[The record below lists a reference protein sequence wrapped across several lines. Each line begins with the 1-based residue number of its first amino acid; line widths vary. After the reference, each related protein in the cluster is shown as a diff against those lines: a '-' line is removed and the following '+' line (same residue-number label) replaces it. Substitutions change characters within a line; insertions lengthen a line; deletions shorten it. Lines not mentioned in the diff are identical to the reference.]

1 MSELVTENK
10 YLDKVLERVNELKD
24 MVIKDRDYYLKE
36 VEEMGIPDL
45 EQKGYFK
52 KCKELAFKANEKYVA
67 LNELEKNTHFGRM
80 DLTLNEDNH
89 TENLVM
95 YIGEKSINK
104 GIENLVYDWRSPV
117 GNLYYMSNQEDYKY
131 KDTIYNLNLKR
142 QIDISNSK
150 INNIYD
156 TFVRG
161 RNLNV
166 TDDFLMKVLNDKK
179 NRNEFVDIIK
189 TIQSNQNS
197 IIRDELNTNSIVQGV
212 AGSGKTVVLLHRLS
226 YLLYNYPEMDR
237 NKLLFITPSTIF
249 KSKLSN
255 INRSLSLTTIKMI
268 TMEDYYLEKINY
280 YLPSIKINRVEK
292 DNFKIDMLEF
302 IYSEDYPNYLKS
314 FVKDYTKKSDIKLI
328 MDNIF
333 KDLKNKFN
341 LKNKNYI
348 INKRT
353 TKAFAF
359 TILMLY
365 KLMNFKYYTDYLYM
379 FIDEMQDYGYEEI
392 RLISKMEKNAKLNL
406 YGDVEQA
413 ILPFIK
419 KKEINELIDF
429 LNQLR
434 DNVKTYFLNEN
445 YRNSKEI
452 TNYCNKFL
460 NVTMTP
466 MGINSNP
473 VSEIKVD
480 NYIDY
485 IKNHFDKSHVI
496 IGNNIKDIEELCY
509 IGYEAYT
516 VSQAKGLEFSKVVV
530 MENNFNNVLKYVSY
544 TRTLDKLFILKK

>member
-10 YLDKVLERVNELKD
+10 YLDKVLKRVNELKD
-24 MVIKDRDYYLKE
+24 IVIKDRDYYLKE

-302 IYSEDYPNYLKS
+302 IYSKDYPNYLKS
-314 FVKDYTKKSDIKLI
+314 FIKDYTKKSDIKLI

-485 IKNHFDKSHVI
+485 IKDHFDKSHVI
-496 IGNNIKDIEELCY
+496 IGNDIKDIEELCY

-530 MENNFNNVLKYVSY
+530 MENNFSNVLKYVSY

>member
-302 IYSEDYPNYLKS
+302 IYSKDYPNYLQS
-314 FVKDYTKKSDIKLI
+314 FIKDYTKKSDIKLI

-392 RLISKMEKNAKLNL
+392 KLISKMEKNAKLNL

-419 KKEINELIDF
+419 KKEIDELIDF

-496 IGNNIKDIEELCY
+496 IGNDIKDIEELCY

>member
-302 IYSEDYPNYLKS
+302 IYSEDYPNYLQS
-314 FVKDYTKKSDIKLI
+314 FIKDYTKKSDIKLI

-496 IGNNIKDIEELCY
+496 IGNDIKDIEELCY

>member
-80 DLTLNEDNH
+80 DLTLNEDDH
-89 TENLVM
+89 TENIVM

-302 IYSEDYPNYLKS
+302 IYSKDYPNYLQS
-314 FVKDYTKKSDIKLI
+314 FIKDYTKKSDIKLI

-392 RLISKMEKNAKLNL
+392 KLISKMEKNAKLNL

-496 IGNNIKDIEELCY
+496 IGNDIKDIEELCY

>member
-302 IYSEDYPNYLKS
+302 IYSKDYPNYLQS
-314 FVKDYTKKSDIKLI
+314 FIKDYTKKSDIKLI

-392 RLISKMEKNAKLNL
+392 RLISKLEKNAKLNL

-413 ILPFIK
+413 ILHFIK
-419 KKEINELIDF
+419 KKEIDELIDF

-496 IGNNIKDIEELCY
+496 IGNDIKDIEELCY

>member
-142 QIDISNSK
+142 QIDINNSK

-302 IYSEDYPNYLKS
+302 IYSKDYPNYLQS
-314 FVKDYTKKSDIKLI
+314 FIKDYTKKSDIKLI

-419 KKEINELIDF
+419 KKEINELINF

-460 NVTMTP
+460 NVTMRP

-485 IKNHFDKSHVI
+485 IKDHFDKSHVI

-530 MENNFNNVLKYVSY
+530 MENNFSNVLKYVSY

>member
-89 TENLVM
+89 TENIVM

-302 IYSEDYPNYLKS
+302 IYSKDYPNYLQS
-314 FVKDYTKKSDIKLI
+314 FIKDYTKKSDIKLI

-485 IKNHFDKSHVI
+485 IKDHFDKSHVI
-496 IGNNIKDIEELCY
+496 IGNDIKDIEELCY

-530 MENNFNNVLKYVSY
+530 MENNFSNVLKYVSY

>member
-142 QIDISNSK
+142 QIDINNSK

-302 IYSEDYPNYLKS
+302 IYSKDYPNYLQS
-314 FVKDYTKKSDIKLI
+314 FIKDYTKKSDIKLI

-496 IGNNIKDIEELCY
+496 IGNDIKDIEELCY

-530 MENNFNNVLKYVSY
+530 MENNFSNVLKYVSY

>member
-302 IYSEDYPNYLKS
+302 IYSKDYPNYLQS
-314 FVKDYTKKSDIKLI
+314 FIKDYTKKSDIKLI

-413 ILPFIK
+413 ILPHIK
-419 KKEINELIDF
+419 KKEINELVDF

-485 IKNHFDKSHVI
+485 IKDHFDKSHVI
-496 IGNNIKDIEELCY
+496 IGNDIKDIEELCY

>member
-226 YLLYNYPEMDR
+226 YLLYNYPEMDK

-302 IYSEDYPNYLKS
+302 IYSKDYPNYLQS
-314 FVKDYTKKSDIKLI
+314 FIKDYTKKSDIKLI

-365 KLMNFKYYTDYLYM
+365 KLMDFKYYTDYLYM

-496 IGNNIKDIEELCY
+496 IGNDIKDIEELCY

-530 MENNFNNVLKYVSY
+530 MENNFSNVLKYVSY

>member
-150 INNIYD
+150 IDNIYD

-268 TMEDYYLEKINY
+268 TMEEYYLEKINY

-302 IYSEDYPNYLKS
+302 IYSKDYPNYLQS
-314 FVKDYTKKSDIKLI
+314 FIKDYTKKSDIKLI

-419 KKEINELIDF
+419 KNEINELIDF

-496 IGNNIKDIEELCY
+496 IGNDIKDIEELCY

>member
-142 QIDISNSK
+142 QIDINNSK

-302 IYSEDYPNYLKS
+302 IYSEDYPNYLQS
-314 FVKDYTKKSDIKLI
+314 FIKDYTKKSDIKLI

-333 KDLKNKFN
+333 KDLKYKFN

-460 NVTMTP
+460 NVTMRP

-496 IGNNIKDIEELCY
+496 IGNDIKDIEELCY

-530 MENNFNNVLKYVSY
+530 MENNFSNVLKYVSY

>member
-117 GNLYYMSNQEDYKY
+117 GNLYYMSNQKDYKY

-302 IYSEDYPNYLKS
+302 IYSKDYPNYLQS
-314 FVKDYTKKSDIKLI
+314 FIKDYTKKSDIKLI

-496 IGNNIKDIEELCY
+496 IGNDIKGIEELCY

>member
-10 YLDKVLERVNELKD
+10 YLDKVLSRVNEMKD
-24 MVIKDRDYYLKE
+24 IVIKDRDYYLKE
-36 VEEMGIPDL
+36 VEDMGIPDL

-52 KCKELAFKANEKYVA
+52 RCKELAFKANEKYVA
-67 LNELEKNTHFGRM
+67 LNELANNPHFGRM

-104 GIENLVYDWRSPV
+104 GIDNLVYDWRSPV

-131 KDTIYNLNLKR
+131 KDTLYNLNLKR

-226 YLLYNYPEMDR
+226 YLLYNYPEMDK

-280 YLPSIKINRVEK
+280 YLPSIKIDRIEK
-292 DNFKIDMLEF
+292 DNFKNEMLEF
-302 IYSEDYPNYLKS
+302 IYSKDYPEYLKS
-314 FVKDYTKKSDIKLI
+314 FIKDYTKKSDIKLI

-333 KDLKNKFN
+333 KDLKNKFS

-348 INKRT
+348 TNKKT

-359 TILMLY
+359 TILLLY

-392 RLISKMEKNAKLNL
+392 RLISQMEKNAKLNL

-413 ILPFIK
+413 ILPYIK
-419 KKEINELIDF
+419 KKEINELIEF

-452 TNYCNKFL
+452 TNYCNNFL

-485 IKNHFDKSHVI
+485 IKDNFDKSHVI
-496 IGNNIKDIEELCY
+496 IGNNIKEIEELCY
-509 IGYEAYT
+509 MGYEAYT

>member
-10 YLDKVLERVNELKD
+10 YLDKVLKRVNELKD
-24 MVIKDRDYYLKE
+24 IVIKDRDYYLKE

-292 DNFKIDMLEF
+292 DNFKINMLEF
-302 IYSEDYPNYLKS
+302 IYSKDYPNYLQS
-314 FVKDYTKKSDIKLI
+314 FIKDYTKKSDIKLI

-496 IGNNIKDIEELCY
+496 IGNDIKDIEELCY

>member
-302 IYSEDYPNYLKS
+302 IYSKDYPNYLQS
-314 FVKDYTKKSDIKLI
+314 FIKDYTKKSDIKLI

-496 IGNNIKDIEELCY
+496 IGNDIKDIEELCY

-530 MENNFNNVLKYVSY
+530 MENNFSNVLKYVSY

>member
-10 YLDKVLERVNELKD
+10 YLDKVLKRVNELKD
-24 MVIKDRDYYLKE
+24 IVIKDRDYYLKE

-302 IYSEDYPNYLKS
+302 IYSKDYPNYLQS
-314 FVKDYTKKSDIKLI
+314 FIKDYTKKSDIKLI

-496 IGNNIKDIEELCY
+496 IGNDIKDIEELCY

>member
-302 IYSEDYPNYLKS
+302 IYSKDYPNYLQS
-314 FVKDYTKKSDIKLI
+314 FIKDYTKKSDIKLI

-419 KKEINELIDF
+419 KKEINELIDL
-429 LNQLR
+429 LNELR

-485 IKNHFDKSHVI
+485 IKDHFDKSHVI
-496 IGNNIKDIEELCY
+496 IGNDIKDIEELSY

-530 MENNFNNVLKYVSY
+530 MENNFSNVLKYVSY

>member
-24 MVIKDRDYYLKE
+24 MVIKDRDYYLRE

-302 IYSEDYPNYLKS
+302 IYSKDYPNYLQS
-314 FVKDYTKKSDIKLI
+314 FIKDYTKKSDIKLI

-496 IGNNIKDIEELCY
+496 IGNDIKDIEELCY

>member
-10 YLDKVLERVNELKD
+10 YLDKVLKRVNELKD
-24 MVIKDRDYYLKE
+24 IVIKDRDYYLKE
-36 VEEMGIPDL
+36 VEDMGIPDK

-302 IYSEDYPNYLKS
+302 IYSKDYPNYLQS
-314 FVKDYTKKSDIKLI
+314 FIKDYTKKSDIKLI

-485 IKNHFDKSHVI
+485 IKDHFDKSHVI
-496 IGNNIKDIEELCY
+496 IGNDIKDIEELCY

>member
-1 MSELVTENK
+1 
-10 YLDKVLERVNELKD
+10 
-24 MVIKDRDYYLKE
+24 
-36 VEEMGIPDL
+36 
-45 EQKGYFK
+45 
-52 KCKELAFKANEKYVA
+52 
-67 LNELEKNTHFGRM
+67 
-80 DLTLNEDNH
+80 
-89 TENLVM
+89 
-95 YIGEKSINK
+95 
-104 GIENLVYDWRSPV
+104 
-117 GNLYYMSNQEDYKY
+117 
-131 KDTIYNLNLKR
+131 
-142 QIDISNSK
+142 
-150 INNIYD
+150 
-156 TFVRG
+156 
-161 RNLNV
+161 
-166 TDDFLMKVLNDKK
+166 
-179 NRNEFVDIIK
+179 
-189 TIQSNQNS
+189 
-197 IIRDELNTNSIVQGV
+197 
-212 AGSGKTVVLLHRLS
+212 
-226 YLLYNYPEMDR
+226 
-237 NKLLFITPSTIF
+237 
-249 KSKLSN
+249 
-255 INRSLSLTTIKMI
+255 
-268 TMEDYYLEKINY
+268 MEDYYLEKINY

-302 IYSEDYPNYLKS
+302 IYSKDYPNYLQS
-314 FVKDYTKKSDIKLI
+314 FIKDYTKKSDIKLI

-341 LKNKNYI
+341 LKNQNYI

-353 TKAFAF
+353 TKASAF

-365 KLMNFKYYTDYLYM
+365 KLMDFKYYTDYLYM

-434 DNVKTYFLNEN
+434 DNVKTYFFFYY

-452 TNYCNKFL
+452 TNYCNNFL

-466 MGINSNP
+466 MGINSSP

-485 IKNHFDKSHVI
+485 IKDHFDKSHVI
-496 IGNNIKDIEELCY
+496 IGNDIKDIEEWCY

-516 VSQAKGLEFSKVVV
+516 VSQANGLEFWKVVV

>member
-10 YLDKVLERVNELKD
+10 YLDKVLKRVNELKD
-24 MVIKDRDYYLKE
+24 IVIKDRDYYLKE
-36 VEEMGIPDL
+36 VEDMGIPDK

-302 IYSEDYPNYLKS
+302 IYSKDYPNYLQS
-314 FVKDYTKKSDIKLI
+314 FIKDYTKKSDIKLI

-434 DNVKTYFLNEN
+434 ENVKTYFLNEN

-496 IGNNIKDIEELCY
+496 IGNDIKDIEELCY

>member
-302 IYSEDYPNYLKS
+302 IYSKDYPNYLQS
-314 FVKDYTKKSDIKLI
+314 FIKDYTKKSDIKLI

-413 ILPFIK
+413 ILHFIK
-419 KKEINELIDF
+419 KKEIDELIDF

-496 IGNNIKDIEELCY
+496 IGNDIKDIEELCY

>member
-1 MSELVTENK
+1 MSELITENK
-10 YLDKVLERVNELKD
+10 YLNKVLKRVNELKD
-24 MVIKDRDYYLKE
+24 IVIKDRDYYLKE
-36 VEEMGIPDL
+36 VEDMGIPDK

-80 DLTLNEDNH
+80 DLTLNEDDH

-314 FVKDYTKKSDIKLI
+314 FIKDYTKKSDIKLI

-496 IGNNIKDIEELCY
+496 IGNDIKDIEELCY

-530 MENNFNNVLKYVSY
+530 MENNFSNVLKYVSY

>member
-10 YLDKVLERVNELKD
+10 YLDKVLKRVNELKD
-24 MVIKDRDYYLKE
+24 IVIKDRDYYLKE
-36 VEEMGIPDL
+36 VEDMGIPDL

-302 IYSEDYPNYLKS
+302 IYSKDYPNYLQS
-314 FVKDYTKKSDIKLI
+314 FIKDYTKKSDIKLI

-496 IGNNIKDIEELCY
+496 IGNDIKDIEELCY

>member
-302 IYSEDYPNYLKS
+302 IYSKDYPNYLQS
-314 FVKDYTKKSDIKLI
+314 FIKDYTKKSDIKLI

-419 KKEINELIDF
+419 KKEIDELIDF

-496 IGNNIKDIEELCY
+496 IGNDIKDIEELCY

>member
-302 IYSEDYPNYLKS
+302 IYSKDYPNYLQS
-314 FVKDYTKKSDIKLI
+314 IIKDYTKKSDIKLI

-419 KKEINELIDF
+419 KKEIDELIDF

-496 IGNNIKDIEELCY
+496 IGNDIKDIEELCY

-530 MENNFNNVLKYVSY
+530 MENHFNNVLKYV
-544 TRTLDKLFILKK
+544 

>member
-142 QIDISNSK
+142 QIDINNSK

-302 IYSEDYPNYLKS
+302 IYSKDYPNYLQS
-314 FVKDYTKKSDIKLI
+314 FIKDYTKKSDIKLI

-485 IKNHFDKSHVI
+485 IKDHFDKSHVI
-496 IGNNIKDIEELCY
+496 IGNDIKDIEELCY

>member
-302 IYSEDYPNYLKS
+302 IYSEDYPNYLQS
-314 FVKDYTKKSDIKLI
+314 FIKDYTKKSDIKLI

-419 KKEINELIDF
+419 KKEINELINF

-496 IGNNIKDIEELCY
+496 IGNDIKDIEELCY

-530 MENNFNNVLKYVSY
+530 MENNFSNVLKYVSY

>member
-1 MSELVTENK
+1 
-10 YLDKVLERVNELKD
+10 
-24 MVIKDRDYYLKE
+24 
-36 VEEMGIPDL
+36 
-45 EQKGYFK
+45 
-52 KCKELAFKANEKYVA
+52 
-67 LNELEKNTHFGRM
+67 
-80 DLTLNEDNH
+80 
-89 TENLVM
+89 
-95 YIGEKSINK
+95 
-104 GIENLVYDWRSPV
+104 
-117 GNLYYMSNQEDYKY
+117 
-131 KDTIYNLNLKR
+131 
-142 QIDISNSK
+142 
-150 INNIYD
+150 
-156 TFVRG
+156 
-161 RNLNV
+161 
-166 TDDFLMKVLNDKK
+166 
-179 NRNEFVDIIK
+179 
-189 TIQSNQNS
+189 
-197 IIRDELNTNSIVQGV
+197 
-212 AGSGKTVVLLHRLS
+212 
-226 YLLYNYPEMDR
+226 
-237 NKLLFITPSTIF
+237 
-249 KSKLSN
+249 
-255 INRSLSLTTIKMI
+255 
-268 TMEDYYLEKINY
+268 
-280 YLPSIKINRVEK
+280 
-292 DNFKIDMLEF
+292 MLEF
-302 IYSEDYPNYLKS
+302 IYSKDYPNYLQS
-314 FVKDYTKKSDIKLI
+314 FIKDYTKKSDIKLI

-452 TNYCNKFL
+452 TNYCNNFL

-496 IGNNIKDIEELCY
+496 IGNDIKDIEELCY

>member
-142 QIDISNSK
+142 QIDINNSK

-302 IYSEDYPNYLKS
+302 IYSKDYPNYLQS
-314 FVKDYTKKSDIKLI
+314 FIKDYTKKSDIKLI

-496 IGNNIKDIEELCY
+496 IGNDIKDIEELCY

>member
-142 QIDISNSK
+142 QIDINNSK

-302 IYSEDYPNYLKS
+302 IYSKDYPNYLQS
-314 FVKDYTKKSDIKLI
+314 FIKDYTKKSDIKLI

-419 KKEINELIDF
+419 KKEIDELIDF

-496 IGNNIKDIEELCY
+496 IGNDIKDIEELCY

>member
-142 QIDISNSK
+142 QIDINNSK

-302 IYSEDYPNYLKS
+302 IYSKDYPNYLQS
-314 FVKDYTKKSDIKLI
+314 FIKDYTKKSDIKLI

-485 IKNHFDKSHVI
+485 IKDHFDKSHVI
-496 IGNNIKDIEELCY
+496 IGNDIKDIEELCY

-530 MENNFNNVLKYVSY
+530 MENNFTVLAA
-544 TRTLDKLFILKK
+544 DK

>member
-142 QIDISNSK
+142 QIDINNSK

-302 IYSEDYPNYLKS
+302 IYSKDYPNYLQS
-314 FVKDYTKKSDIKLI
+314 FIKDYTKKSDIKLI

-365 KLMNFKYYTDYLYM
+365 KLMDFKYYTDYLYM

-496 IGNNIKDIEELCY
+496 IGNDIKDIEELCY

>member
-292 DNFKIDMLEF
+292 DNFKINMLEF
-302 IYSEDYPNYLKS
+302 IYSKDYPNYLQS
-314 FVKDYTKKSDIKLI
+314 FIKDYTKKSDIKLI

-392 RLISKMEKNAKLNL
+392 KLISKMEKNAKLNL

-496 IGNNIKDIEELCY
+496 IGNDIKDIEELCY

>member
-131 KDTIYNLNLKR
+131 NDTIYNLNLKR
-142 QIDISNSK
+142 QIDINNSK

-302 IYSEDYPNYLKS
+302 IYSKDYPNYLQS
-314 FVKDYTKKSDIKLI
+314 FIKDYTKKSDIKLI

-496 IGNNIKDIEELCY
+496 IGNDIKDIEELCY

>member
-292 DNFKIDMLEF
+292 DNFKINMLEF
-302 IYSEDYPNYLKS
+302 IYSKDYPNYLQS
-314 FVKDYTKKSDIKLI
+314 FIKDYTKKSDIKLI

-419 KKEINELIDF
+419 KKEINELINF

-485 IKNHFDKSHVI
+485 IKDHFDKSHVI
-496 IGNNIKDIEELCY
+496 IGNDIKDIEELCY

-530 MENNFNNVLKYVSY
+530 MENNFSNVLKYVSY

>member
-142 QIDISNSK
+142 QIDINNSK

-302 IYSEDYPNYLKS
+302 IYSKDYPNYLQS
-314 FVKDYTKKSDIKLI
+314 FIKDYTKKSDIKLI

-353 TKAFAF
+353 TKAFTF

-365 KLMNFKYYTDYLYM
+365 KLMDFKYYTDYLYM

-496 IGNNIKDIEELCY
+496 IGNDIKDIEELCY

-530 MENNFNNVLKYVSY
+530 MENNFSNVLKYVSY

>member
-292 DNFKIDMLEF
+292 DIFIYDML
-302 IYSEDYPNYLKS
+302 
-314 FVKDYTKKSDIKLI
+314 
-328 MDNIF
+328 
-333 KDLKNKFN
+333 
-341 LKNKNYI
+341 
-348 INKRT
+348 
-353 TKAFAF
+353 
-359 TILMLY
+359 
-365 KLMNFKYYTDYLYM
+365 
-379 FIDEMQDYGYEEI
+379 
-392 RLISKMEKNAKLNL
+392 
-406 YGDVEQA
+406 
-413 ILPFIK
+413 
-419 KKEINELIDF
+419 
-429 LNQLR
+429 
-434 DNVKTYFLNEN
+434 
-445 YRNSKEI
+445 
-452 TNYCNKFL
+452 
-460 NVTMTP
+460 
-466 MGINSNP
+466 
-473 VSEIKVD
+473 
-480 NYIDY
+480 
-485 IKNHFDKSHVI
+485 
-496 IGNNIKDIEELCY
+496 
-509 IGYEAYT
+509 
-516 VSQAKGLEFSKVVV
+516 
-530 MENNFNNVLKYVSY
+530 
-544 TRTLDKLFILKK
+544 